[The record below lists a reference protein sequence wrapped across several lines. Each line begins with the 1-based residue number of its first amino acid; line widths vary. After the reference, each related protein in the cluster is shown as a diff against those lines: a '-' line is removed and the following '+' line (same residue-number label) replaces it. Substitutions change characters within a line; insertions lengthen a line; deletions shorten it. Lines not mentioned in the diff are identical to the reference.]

1 MPAPWKFALLE
12 TTASRKR
19 YRVYRYVTEASL
31 VIVEYCP
38 STGGVYCQ
46 SCTAP
51 QSCTHAKSL
60 KRHVA
65 SGDAL

>member
-1 MPAPWKFALLE
+1 MSAPWKFALLE
-12 TTASRKR
+12 TTASRKI
-19 YRVYRYVTEASL
+19 YRVYRRVGEASL

-46 SCTAP
+46 ACRAP

-60 KRHVA
+60 KRHIA
-65 SGDAL
+65 SGDAI